1 MRYAAIFL
9 LLTGLAGAARVAVSQ
24 ENSAPPQEPPAP
36 APSPVPQTETVG
48 APQSLPPAQAP
59 VAAGPGYMEPAQVQ
73 ALLHQVW
80 LATFRINDLLS
91 DLHPEHWK
99 LDAAAAESFSRAL
112 DTLRAELGRLEE
124 WRSQF
129 EKRTESMYLGYE
141 TYAAIVALL
150 PRLEGLAQ
158 AVTRH
163 ENSSLAA
170 QYSEVENQFFDS
182 QQAMEPYLRYLL
194 RNQDQLLLA
203 NENGLAACQNQ
214 LSYAMRADV
223 APAKPM
229 KNEHFIRPA
238 HRHSA
243 AAHPGGAG
251 QASAR
256 KPARGAAG
264 PKKPEAK
271 AAAPNKP
278 VAASPTVFPKP
289 DQNAKER

>member
-9 LLTGLAGAARVAVSQ
+9 LVTGLACSARVAVAQ

-36 APSPVPQTETVG
+36 APSPAPQSETIG
-48 APQSLPPAQAP
+48 APQSLPPAQVP

-80 LATFRINDLLS
+80 LAAFRTNDLLS
-91 DLHPEHWK
+91 DLHPEGWK
-99 LDAAAAESFSRAL
+99 MDEAASESFNQTL
-112 DTLRAELGRLEE
+112 ETLRAELDRLEQ

-141 TYAAIVALL
+141 TYAGMVAVL

-158 AVTRH
+158 AVARH

-182 QQAMEPYLRYLL
+182 QQAIEPYLRYLL

-214 LSYAMRADV
+214 LSYAMRATV

-238 HRHSA
+238 RRHSA

-251 QASAR
+251 KASAR
-256 KPARGAAG
+256 KFEPGAAST
-264 PKKPEAK
+264 KKPEASAPAQDK
-271 AAAPNKP
+271 PTAAQPAE
-278 VAASPTVFPKP
+278 SPKP
-289 DQNAKER
+289 DQNEKDR

>member
-1 MRYAAIFL
+1 MRYVAIFL
-9 LLTGLAGAARVAVSQ
+9 LLTGLACGARVAVSQ

-36 APSPVPQTETVG
+36 AASAAPQTETVG
-48 APQSLPPAQAP
+48 TPQSLPPAQAP
-59 VAAGPGYMEPAQVQ
+59 VAAGAGYMEPAQVQ

-80 LATFRINDLLS
+80 LATFRINDLLT
-91 DLHPEHWK
+91 DLHPERWK
-99 LDAAAAESFSRAL
+99 LDAAADESFNQTL
-112 DTLRAELGRLEE
+112 ETLRAELDALEQ

-141 TYAAIVALL
+141 TYAGMVAVL

-158 AVTRH
+158 AISRH

-214 LSYAMRADV
+214 LSYAMRAAA

-229 KNEHFIRPA
+229 KNEHFIRPK
-238 HRHSA
+238 HRYSA
-243 AAHPGGAG
+243 APHPGGAG
-251 QASAR
+251 QASAKKLER
-256 KPARGAAG
+256 RAAST
-264 PKKPEAK
+264 KKPEAK
-271 AAAPNKP
+271 AAAHDKP
-278 VAASPTVFPKP
+278 AAAKPTEFPKP

>member
-1 MRYAAIFL
+1 MRYVAIFL
-9 LLTGLAGAARVAVSQ
+9 LLTGSACAARVAVSQ

-36 APSPVPQTETVG
+36 APSPAPQSETVG
-48 APQSLPPAQAP
+48 TPQLLPPAQVP

-80 LATFRINDLLS
+80 LAMFRTNDLLS
-91 DLHPEHWK
+91 DLQPERWK
-99 LDAAAAESFSRAL
+99 MDEAAGESFNQRL
-112 DTLRAELGRLEE
+112 ETLRAELDRLEQ

-141 TYAAIVALL
+141 TYAAMVAVL
-150 PRLEGLAQ
+150 PRLEGVAQ
-158 AVTRH
+158 AVARH

-182 QQAMEPYLRYLL
+182 QQAIEPYLRYLL

-203 NENGLAACQNQ
+203 NENDLAACQNQ
-214 LSYAMRADV
+214 LSYAMHAAV

-243 AAHPGGAG
+243 PAHPGGAG
-251 QASAR
+251 KPSAR
-256 KPARGAAG
+256 KLEPGAAST
-264 PKKPEAK
+264 KKPEAN
-271 AAAPNKP
+271 AATQDKP
-278 VAASPTVFPKP
+278 AGAQPAEVPKP
-289 DQNAKER
+289 DQNAKEP